1 MFPSGGREEDII
13 SNPSEENLILA
24 RRAEFLGVS
33 TESYYAEST
42 STSAS
47 VLGLHA
53 APHSRMASE
62 EYSAHDPALAHSR
75 QASGP
80 QQHYHQHTRAFHH
93 QHHRGFGFTSNE
105 TNSNSDNGDNDS
117 QHQHQSIPSKK
128 NPLNPSAKPFV
139 FGASGGTT
147 GSGNR
152 TSSGT
157 WEPFQGEAT
166 PPMPLPTLSTHSRMP
181 SFGKPLSASAP
192 EFKPGQFNFRLPGA
206 PQMPPAPPP
215 PPPPTLP
222 PAPPLLGIPNDTSSP
237 FRMQGREKR
246 QRRDSNASMEEGGSL
261 ASFRFPPLKESSPK
275 AVVGRRHRSGSL
287 DMGLEIID
295 QAKTRLSS
303 AEPFTFAGFSAV
315 ANNMPLVPK
324 GGDSAT
330 TRLGEEDGPNVS
342 STTTTARPLAV
353 GDVEVDEGQELLIP
367 PVSASKPKRAPI
379 PLDFKH
385 PTNTVPA
392 GLFKALA
399 SNGDE
404 RTRRGVRSRLNS
416 REIFEHIHR
425 PSMDD
430 TNVPLI
436 ARKASRNRLGTDPG
450 EIGSGRQHVDED
462 DDDDVFTSIRPH
474 VRRRSSLP
482 DALVERPS
490 SPSPSDSSVAPQDLT
505 SRMELHHVESVIA
518 QLLDEKL
525 TPLYDELTRREAKEE
540 AGNTESMMAE
550 LIALFRA
557 QLRDGAAKRLEDS
570 QMDAR
575 GELDF
580 QLIKEVVEESH
591 QELLSSFQREVHR
604 IAQQTDT
611 SSGQLHHG
619 APEVISAIDGA
630 SKRTVSAVVE
640 ALSEFS
646 ARQDAAAL
654 NAPARERDLM
664 VEKLVNVLSPMMDS
678 LHTDPIDYE
687 FLTRELAQA
696 VKPHIAQLIDLAS
709 DKRETAGLIVDRI
722 LPLLPTLNNVS
733 IDTDAIT
740 LKLTTEVRRA
750 IAPIDAFEIKEQVAD
765 LVVERLDSR
774 LAVRDKTFNVDIVTS
789 RVTEG
794 VSTLLET
801 LNSVPA
807 AVEQLSAAQKA
818 TSEKQE
824 TVADTQTQILASITD
839 VPAKIESR
847 LEQLTTVQENI
858 LDKLSQPT
866 ASPDAD
872 PNIFLI
878 RNAVES
884 LEKGQAVLD
893 QQNQEA
899 LAHAK
904 SFSEKL
910 DALPETFTTLTSSLQ
925 QALTELVT
933 SNDSSKRELEEVRK
947 LNTEYQ
953 FQLTKARS
961 SHGQVRVEKD
971 MLDEKLSH
979 VQEDRDRLL
988 AQVKDLESSA
998 SVKAM
1003 ETSAI
1008 EARNAELEDALAK
1021 ALARLQDADVAA
1033 QSNQSTIANLEKAH
1047 KEVVAERDSLKA
1059 KVSSSVCAL
1068 NS

>member
-1 MFPSGGREEDII
+1 
-13 SNPSEENLILA
+13 
-24 RRAEFLGVS
+24 
-33 TESYYAEST
+33 
-42 STSAS
+42 
-47 VLGLHA
+47 
-53 APHSRMASE
+53 MASE

-75 QASGP
+75 QASG
-80 QQHYHQHTRAFHH
+80 QQHHQYTRAFHH
-93 QHHRGFGFTSNE
+93 HQHYNI
-105 TNSNSDNGDNDS
+105 NSNNGDSDY
-117 QHQHQSIPSKK
+117 QHQSIPSKK
-128 NPLNPSAKPFV
+128 NVLNPSAKPFV
-139 FGASGGTT
+139 FGTSGGNT

-152 TSSGT
+152 TGSGT
-157 WEPFQGEAT
+157 WEPFQGETT

-181 SFGKPLSASAP
+181 SFAKPLSASAP

-206 PQMPPAPPP
+206 PQMPPAPTPPP

-222 PAPPLLGIPNDTSSP
+222 SAQPLLGIPHDTSSP
-237 FRMQGREKR
+237 FRVQGREKR
-246 QRRDSNASMEEGGSL
+246 QRRESNASMEEGGSL

-275 AVVGRRHRSGSL
+275 VVMGRRRRSGSL
-287 DMGLEIID
+287 DMGLEIVE
-295 QAKTRLSS
+295 QAKTRLSRGS

-324 GGDSAT
+324 EGDST
-330 TRLGEEDGPNVS
+330 TTQVVEEDGPNMS
-342 STTTTARPLAV
+342 DTTTAKPMVV
-353 GDVEVDEGQELLIP
+353 GDVEVDEGQEVLIP

-404 RTRRGVRSRLNS
+404 RTRRGVRSRINS

-450 EIGSGRQHVDED
+450 EIGSGRQRVDED
-462 DDDDVFTSIRPH
+462 DDDDVFTSVRLH

-482 DALVERPS
+482 DALVDRPP

-505 SRMELHHVESVIA
+505 SRMELHRVESVVA

-525 TPLYDELTRREAKEE
+525 APLYEELTRREAKDE
-540 AGNTESMMAE
+540 AGDTESMMAE
-550 LIALFRA
+550 LISLFRA

-580 QLIKEVVEESH
+580 QLIKDIVEESH

-604 IAQQTDT
+604 ITQQKNT
-611 SSGQLHHG
+611 SSGQLHHD

-630 SKRTVSAVVE
+630 SKRTVNAVVE

-646 ARQDAAAL
+646 ARQEAAAL
-654 NAPARERDLM
+654 NVPARERDLM
-664 VEKLVNVLSPMMDS
+664 VEKLVNVLSPMIDS

-709 DKRETAGLIVDRI
+709 DKRETASLIVDRI

-774 LAVRDKTFNVDIVTS
+774 LAVRDKMFNVDIVTA
-789 RVTEG
+789 RVTES

-824 TVADTQTQILASITD
+824 TVADTQTQILASIED
-839 VPAKIESR
+839 VPTKVELR
-847 LEQLTTVQENI
+847 LEQLKTVQDNI

-899 LAHAK
+899 LSQAK

-947 LNTEYQ
+947 LNAEYQ
-953 FQLTKARS
+953 LQLNKARS

-988 AQVKDLESSA
+988 TQVKDLESSA

-1047 KEVVAERDSLKA
+1047 KEIVAERDSLKT
-1059 KVSSSVCAL
+1059 KVSSISYAL